1 MIGNE
6 FASFDGSIESFFD
19 AAAKEQ
25 KEKKVALPNRKTW
38 TMQSNGQKSII
49 YQSRKDFPF
58 NEMRRRLLNCNV
70 LNPSCYPVN
79 SYQCCQLQIQCF
91 KFEQSFDIYN
101 ENLRVLNIPTWKCDI
116 RAIWPTVWKK
126 CCTLCISLEFRVG
139 NTAYSCHHPPLF
151 SKECIFQKNYFFPG
165 TLISEPRQHY
175 YQES

>member
-91 KFEQSFDIYN
+91 KSEQSFDIFN

-126 CCTLCISLEFRVG
+126 CCTQVWLKVDISSLLHGIELAQARVCPKP
-139 NTAYSCHHPPLF
+139 A
-151 SKECIFQKNYFFPG
+151 FFVDG
-165 TLISEPRQHY
+165 SLRRICRSNGKQI
-175 YQES
+175 

>member
-79 SYQCCQLQIQCF
+79 SYQCCQLQNTNTVFQWKLMSAQC
-91 KFEQSFDIYN
+91 K
-101 ENLRVLNIPTWKCDI
+101 KCEL
-116 RAIWPTVWKK
+116 RAIWLTWVVFLKK
-126 CCTLCISLEFRVG
+126 TLHFGISLELRVG
-139 NTAYSCHHPPLF
+139 NTADSYHHPPLF

>member
-1 MIGNE
+1 MSLRLLMDLLNH
-6 FASFDGSIESFFD
+6 FLMQQ
-19 AAAKEQ
+19 Q
-25 KEKKVALPNRKTW
+25 KSRKKKKVALPNRKTW

-91 KFEQSFDIYN
+91 KSEQSFDIHH

-116 RAIWPTVWKK
+116 RAIWPNFLKR
-126 CCTLCISLEFRVG
+126 TLYTFYRFR
-139 NTAYSCHHPPLF
+139 
-151 SKECIFQKNYFFPG
+151 I
-165 TLISEPRQHY
+165 
-175 YQES
+175 ESW